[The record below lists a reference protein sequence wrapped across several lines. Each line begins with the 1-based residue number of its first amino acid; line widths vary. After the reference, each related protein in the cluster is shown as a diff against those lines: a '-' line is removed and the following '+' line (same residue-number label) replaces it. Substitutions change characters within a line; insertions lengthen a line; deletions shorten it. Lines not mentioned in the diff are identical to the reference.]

1 MGHLKDELMPRYAKL
16 IYNGFW
22 FSPERQMLQAAID
35 YSQQDVTGV
44 VRLKLYKGNTMV
56 IGRKAERSL
65 FSADWVTFEESQV
78 ADYDQKDAAGFLK
91 QIGRASCRESVWQY
105 GSISVGAVELK
116 KKNN

>member
-1 MGHLKDELMPRYAKL
+1 MKNRGLYETPGGSILHVAHRAIESITLDREMGHLKDELMPRYAKL

-65 FSADWVTFEESQV
+65 FPADWVTFERTAE
-78 ADYDQKDAAGFLK
+78 
-91 QIGRASCRESVWQY
+91 RR
-105 GSISVGAVELK
+105 VGKEGVIT
-116 KKNN
+116 